1 MRQAATPWPTTPS
14 SPNLRCRHCC
24 DNGPTRGHPS
34 NKPLLRCSSSSGDCD
49 QPAYTLGGS
58 PMTASAMAQQL
69 AAASQLQRLRA
80 LRERKALQASQ
91 QVVRDREAQIRQL
104 QARRLELQHSLIGP
118 YAARMGVVA
127 SYASAAQEALDDQLE
142 RAEYALIDEEEEL
155 INARTRAA
163 SARTTWLQAVAQ
175 HQASSTLRDD
185 ARQSLRRER
194 ETTLERE
201 DPPLRSAP

>member
-1 MRQAATPWPTTPS
+1 
-14 SPNLRCRHCC
+14 
-24 DNGPTRGHPS
+24 
-34 NKPLLRCSSSSGDCD
+34 
-49 QPAYTLGGS
+49 
-58 PMTASAMAQQL
+58 MTASAMAQQL

-80 LRERKALQASQ
+80 LRERKALQASQQAERELQAAQ

-185 ARQSLRRER
+185 ACQSLRRER

>member
-24 DNGPTRGHPS
+24 ENGPTRGHPS

-80 LRERKALQASQ
+80 LRERKA
-91 QVVRDREAQIRQL
+91 QIRQL

-142 RAEYALIDEEEEL
+142 RAEYA
-155 INARTRAA
+155 
-163 SARTTWLQAVAQ
+163 
-175 HQASSTLRDD
+175 
-185 ARQSLRRER
+185 
-194 ETTLERE
+194 
-201 DPPLRSAP
+201 

>member
-24 DNGPTRGHPS
+24 ENGPTRGHPS

-80 LRERKALQASQ
+80 LREPKALQASQ
-91 QVVRDREAQIRQL
+91 QAERELQAAQQGGRDREAQIRQL

-118 YAARMGVVA
+118 YAARMGG
-127 SYASAAQEALDDQLE
+127 
-142 RAEYALIDEEEEL
+142 
-155 INARTRAA
+155 AA
-163 SARTTWLQAVAQ
+163 S
-175 HQASSTLRDD
+175 D
-185 ARQSLRRER
+185 ARPGLTGRR
-194 ETTLERE
+194 LG
-201 DPPLRSAP
+201 APAGAAGL

>member
-1 MRQAATPWPTTPS
+1 
-14 SPNLRCRHCC
+14 
-24 DNGPTRGHPS
+24 
-34 NKPLLRCSSSSGDCD
+34 
-49 QPAYTLGGS
+49 
-58 PMTASAMAQQL
+58 MTASAMAQQL

-80 LRERKALQASQ
+80 LRERKALQARQQAERELQAAQ
-91 QVVRDREAQIRQL
+91 QVVRDREAHIRQL

-163 SARTTWLQAVAQ
+163 SARTAWLQAVVQ
-175 HQASSTLRDD
+175 HQASTTLRDD

-201 DPPLRSAP
+201 DPPLRSAS